1 MTEAQVLLSC
11 IGRPAMRK
19 LIARFGG
26 ERIYVPTQLPI
37 ADRDKRIRAVFTTK
51 LQRGATCMSAYGAV
65 ADEFQLSVRRVQ
77 EIIKT
82 A

>member
-1 MTEAQVLLSC
+1 MTEAQALLNC

-19 LIARFGG
+19 LIERFGG
-26 ERIYVPTQLPI
+26 ERIYVPTQLPVP
-37 ADRDKRIRAVFTTK
+37 DRDERIRAVFTTK
-51 LQRGATCMSAYGAV
+51 LQHGSTCMSAYGAV

-77 EIIKT
+77 EIVRS